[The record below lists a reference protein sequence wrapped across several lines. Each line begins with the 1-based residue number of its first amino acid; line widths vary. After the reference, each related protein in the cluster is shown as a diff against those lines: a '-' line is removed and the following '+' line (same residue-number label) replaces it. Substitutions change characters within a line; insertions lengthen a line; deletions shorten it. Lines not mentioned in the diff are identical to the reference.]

1 MACVWKQDPERK
13 VMVGQIVKS
22 ISMFLS
28 LLKSKSKN
36 LLSPFF
42 SPQRLNRQTYFW
54 AIFVLTFCVLFSL
67 ASFCLVTNILFI
79 PFFLYLFTQFRQW
92 WWSRINW
99 LVRPSDKTLHWS
111 APQKRFQS
119 QLTFGCAH
127 HQKMT
132 QSLQRVS
139 QKLYRFLCVDLF
151 FWILPIKGEC
161 QFDLIEVNTV
171 DSRGFSKRNSF
182 EGESKKSNS
191 FFQ

>member
-1 MACVWKQDPERK
+1 M
-13 VMVGQIVKS
+13 
-22 ISMFLS
+22 
-28 LLKSKSKN
+28 
-36 LLSPFF
+36 
-42 SPQRLNRQTYFW
+42 
-54 AIFVLTFCVLFSL
+54 LTFCVLFSL

-132 QSLQRVS
+132 QSLLRVS

-151 FWILPIKGEC
+151 FEYYQSRVNVNSTWLKLIQSIREDSQRGILLRESRKYLTLFSSNLVSNRWKKRESEIHQRMNLFFNFILC
-161 QFDLIEVNTV
+161 CCFLFRYI
-171 DSRGFSKRNSF
+171 SRGKENRQTSRAHCEEQTAS
-182 EGESKKSNS
+182 
-191 FFQ
+191 